1 MLLTVAGFYSLW
13 TQGLSLEMYI
23 LTKGQY
29 LRHFV
34 RQLIDGFFGNVN
46 KSASV
51 LANDKITSI
60 PDMYNACVTVFVGT

>member
-1 MLLTVAGFYSLW
+1 
-13 TQGLSLEMYI
+13 MYI

-60 PDMYNACVTVFVGT
+60 PDMYNACV